1 MLEIKIFLIT
11 CFSLYRN
18 HLVIKKLIEK
28 KRSFNNR
35 AFFSEPVI
43 LCSLSSCVVLGVVG
57 ILSDEVVDL
66 IDDAF
71 EFVDCWDI
79 EDIDLNDFVI
89 SPLRVAFSLSLQGR
103 KFLTNPRRKSFWSNQ
118 LH

>member
-1 MLEIKIFLIT
+1 M
-11 CFSLYRN
+11 
-18 HLVIKKLIEK
+18 
-28 KRSFNNR
+28 
-35 AFFSEPVI
+35 
-43 LCSLSSCVVLGVVG
+43 VLGVVG

-89 SPLRVAFSLSLQGR
+89 SRFREAFSLSLQGR
-103 KFLTNPRRKSFWSNQ
+103 NNFRLILDEKACGASNYTLIVQ
-118 LH
+118 SISEIVSPKL